1 MQYVSIAWS
10 TCYIFRFHTVFSSD
24 DLCLHFP
31 DQFCQLFLTL
41 GFRFR
46 VDVPGH
52 ALAVDDGGV
61 AALPQVVIDL
71 ANASGA
77 WFAPL
82 SLVGLE
88 GAGGWFLGCRFPPGF
103 RFGSPDSLVD
113 LVRRVLPHGIGDVG
127 VGVQGG
133 GAGHMA
139 DDGAQGLP
147 EDISEVT

>member
-82 SLVGLE
+82 SLVGWLTHPVPGLRRCPLWAWNVLGGGFW
-88 GAGGWFLGCRFPPGF
+88 GATSRLG
-103 RFGSPDSLVD
+103 FGSA
-113 LVRRVLPHGIGDVG
+113 LPIPLSILS
-127 VGVQGG
+127 
-133 GAGHMA
+133 AALCRMA
-139 DDGAQGLP
+139 
-147 EDISEVT
+147 SVTWV